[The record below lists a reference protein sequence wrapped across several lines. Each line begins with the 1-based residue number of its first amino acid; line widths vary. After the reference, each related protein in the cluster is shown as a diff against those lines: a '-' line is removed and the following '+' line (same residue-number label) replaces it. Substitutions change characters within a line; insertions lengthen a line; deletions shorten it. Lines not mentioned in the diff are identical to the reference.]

1 MPEQLTAAVKNR
13 RAHEAKTVS
22 EETRKDFLEA
32 SVGQTLEVLFESTE
46 DGSLGHSDTYLH
58 VRVPEQG
65 LRGQLKNVRIL
76 RAKEDAL
83 FGEVV

>member
-1 MPEQLTAAVKNR
+1 M
-13 RAHEAKTVS
+13 
-22 EETRKDFLEA
+22 EA

-65 LRGQLKNVRIL
+65 LCGQMREVRIL
-76 RAKEDAL
+76 GREGEILLGKLTDGKEQKL
-83 FGEVV
+83 I